1 MKKNVLTTCNV
12 MLLFVL
18 FLTVVSCNNAS
29 NTYKNKMMYPEFN
42 RLMVQ
47 ASKIPQKKWLYVD
60 LPMGYH
66 FSMTKQEALLHSE
79 EIANNGSI
87 LGFPATLEER
97 GGLIKLDDILPS
109 YTFKIT
115 GLYPSRLQSF
125 LQSLEATMD
134 STWAFFNFEF
144 PDEYYK
150 DKKIY
155 QYCWI
160 KENNFVNLY
169 IKESSLMSS
178 HYATL
183 TYENVPLYIQWL
195 DKQYRGY
202 MSKVSVLYPSLI
214 AELGPQDQITTT
226 TTSKTSSK
234 STRVNNS
241 DVTNSPW
248 DGSVYQVKRYV
259 KSRLK
264 YPDSYESVN
273 WGKVREIGNNYEVSH
288 VYRAK
293 NSFGAYVVE
302 GGVFTLSK
310 DGTVINYTPVK

>member
-1 MKKNVLTTCNV
+1 MKKNVLTICNV

-18 FLTVVSCNNAS
+18 ALTVMGCNNAN

-66 FSMTKQEALLHSE
+66 FSMTKQEVLLHRE

-87 LGFPATLEER
+87 LGFSATLDEP
-97 GGLIKLDDILPS
+97 GGLIKSDDILPS
-109 YTFKIT
+109 YTFEIT
-115 GLYPSRLQSF
+115 GLYPSNLQSF
-125 LQSLEATMD
+125 LQSIKTTMD
-134 STWAFFNFEF
+134 STWAFFDFEF
-144 PDEYYK
+144 FDEYQT
-150 DKKIY
+150 DKKVY

-169 IKESSLMSS
+169 VNESSVISS
-178 HYATL
+178 HYAKL

-195 DKQYRGY
+195 DKQYDGH
-202 MSKVSVLYPSLI
+202 MSKVSVLYPRSV
-214 AELGPQDQITTT
+214 AELGPQDQFA
-226 TTSKTSSK
+226 TSSSQKNSK
-234 STRVNNS
+234 SPATKNS
-241 DVTNSPW
+241 SVTNSPW
-248 DGSVYQVKRYV
+248 DGSVYQVKKYV

-264 YPDSYESVN
+264 YPDSYESIN
-273 WGKVREIGNNYEVSH
+273 WGNVREVGNNYEVSH

-310 DGTVINYTPVK
+310 DGNVISYTPVK